1 MIQLSVVVIA
11 YNEERSI
18 ARCLDSVKD
27 LADEIIV
34 VDSYSTDKTG
44 EICTSRGAKVIQ
56 HKFDGHIQQKNFAL
70 EKATFQHVLS
80 LDADEVLSDEL
91 RTSIAAAKSEWRYDG
106 YRMNRLTN
114 YCGAW
119 IRHGGWYPDR
129 KIRLF
134 DKSKGKWTGINPHDR
149 YELIDSHDPVGFLR
163 GDILHYS
170 YHSISDHIKQVDY
183 FTEISAQVLFEKRKK
198 CSFVRQIISPAFR
211 FVRDY
216 FLKCGFL
223 DGYYGFVICII
234 SSHAV
239 FLKYTK
245 LRELW
250 KQ

>member
-56 HKFDGHIQQKNFAL
+56 NKFDGHIQQKNFAL

>member
-1 MIQLSVVVIA
+1 VIQLSVVIIA
-11 YNEERSI
+11 YNEERNI
-18 ARCLDSVKD
+18 ARCLDSIKN

-34 VDSYSTDKTG
+34 IDSYSTDKTV
-44 EICTSRGAKVIQ
+44 EICTARGAKVIQ

-70 EKATFQHVLS
+70 EQATFQYTLS

-91 RTSIAAAKSEWRYDG
+91 RTSIASAKSDWRYHG

-134 DKSKGKWTGINPHDR
+134 DKSKGKWTGMNPHDR
-149 YELIDSHDPVGFLR
+149 YELNDPQNPVGSLR

-170 YHSISDHIKQVDY
+170 YDSISNHIKQVDY
-183 FTEISAQVLFEKRKK
+183 FTEISAKGLFERRKK
-198 CSFVRQIISPAFR
+198 FSLLRQIISPAFR
-211 FVRDY
+211 FARDY
-216 FLKCGFL
+216 FFKGGFL
-223 DGYYGFVICII
+223 DGYYGLVICMI

-239 FLKYTK
+239 FLKYAK

>member
-1 MIQLSVVVIA
+1 VIQLSVVVIA

-34 VDSYSTDKTG
+34 VDSYSMDKTG
-44 EICTSRGAKVIQ
+44 EICTSRGAKVFQ

-70 EKATFQHVLS
+70 EKATFQHALS

-149 YELIDSHDPVGFLR
+149 YELNDPHDPVGFLR

-183 FTEISAQVLFEKRKK
+183 FTEISAQILFEKRKK

-216 FLKCGFL
+216 FLKSGFL